1 MRIILLQRDETV
13 QYAAAEL
20 HKYIVQMSR
29 GSLLPQICPDVTASR
44 EDAIVLG
51 LLEDLGRDTS
61 DLFDSFIEDIIDVD
75 ITNGAGLIA
84 GSNPRSILMGVYKYC
99 HSAGC
104 RFLRPG
110 PDGDYIPQADLLNH
124 SFRYRKKADYPYRGQ
139 CSEGAV
145 SYEHMRDTVYWLPKV
160 GMNMYMIEG
169 IVPFSYMHKWYGH
182 VGNTQLRQPGQVTD
196 YDMLLDYVNLL
207 ERDIK
212 RAGLQLHTLGHGWM
226 FAGMGVKEGPPAS
239 MKTLPDWSEKHLAL
253 VNGKREIHNGLFYT
267 QLCYSNPDT
276 RKYMVDSLV
285 DYIRRKPHVD
295 FVHAWLADSKNNHCE
310 CPECVKMHPSE
321 WYVQFLNELDE
332 ALEAIGSKTRIV
344 FIMYV
349 DTERPPVINKL
360 KNPNRFVLL
369 TAIGLHYDKGYA
381 CEPYTGAVPPFR
393 RNDYHPPVPALR
405 MKWHRDWK
413 AHCDNIHSIIF
424 EYRFYTDMY
433 CDLGNMQIARETY
446 RDMKSLDQTLGVQ
459 GCMNDQTHRM
469 DMPTSLPEITMGQTL
484 FDRDTDFEALR
495 DAYFDGAFG
504 RDGSCCREYL
514 EELSRL
520 LCPSNYRIGG
530 KTGVEEATFGDME
543 LKKRGWIGNPQVA
556 EKAARIPAVIE
567 AFLPVIRKNLSDATD
582 PARLLS
588 WQYLAYHAEICTRF
602 SRILL
607 AGGENRMEDAR
618 SHYFELEDY
627 LSRHEL
633 EFHRGFDVFL
643 FLRSMRFKLDLPN
656 IDYYA

>member
-1 MRIILLQRDETV
+1 MRIILLQQDETV

-29 GSLLPQICPDVTASR
+29 GSLLPQICSDANASR
-44 EDAIVLG
+44 ENAIVLG
-51 LLEDLGRDTS
+51 LLEELGREAS
-61 DLFDSFIEDIIDVD
+61 DLFDPFIEDIIDVD
-75 ITNGAGLIA
+75 IINGVGLIA

-212 RAGLQLHTLGHGWM
+212 RAGLQLHTLGHGWL
-226 FAGMGVKEGPPAS
+226 FSGMGIKEGPPSAVQ
-239 MKTLPDWSEKHLAL
+239 TLPEAAKKHLAML
-253 VNGKREIHNGLFYT
+253 GGKREVNRAFFYT
-267 QLCYSNPDT
+267 QLCYSNPET
-276 RKYMVDSLV
+276 RKLMVDTLV
-285 DYIRRKPHVD
+285 DYIKRKPHVD
-295 FVHAWLADSKNNHCE
+295 FVHAWLGDSKNNHCE

-495 DAYFDGAFG
+495 DDYFDGAFG
-504 RDGSCCREYL
+504 RDGSRCREYL

-556 EKAARIPAVIE
+556 EKAARIPGVIE

-582 PARLLS
+582 PAQLLS

-618 SHYFELEDY
+618 SHYFALEDY